1 MATDKNDQST
11 TTKKAA
17 GRAIR
22 AVRPPMTAGRP
33 ISSPSVTTAAKPDDT
48 KVLRN
53 GHAPV
58 SALPQTRVATS
69 APTIGKP
76 QPRAFVDPVSTG
88 PISRTGS
95 IIEPM
100 SLLFD
105 TDWYRAE
112 YPDVAVA
119 GLDPIRHFFDD
130 GAREG
135 RNPNAYFVTSWYLSV
150 NADVVASNMNPF
162 LHYLLYGAREG
173 RQPAP

>member
-1 MATDKNDQST
+1 MATEKNKMPAGS
-11 TTKKAA
+11 KVAAGKALRPVKAA
-17 GRAIR
+17 ARSLDAKILTQKR
-22 AVRPPMTAGRP
+22 M
-33 ISSPSVTTAAKPDDT
+33 SVSAPAATLVTKVAKPARIIAKAPPEPAVDQA
-48 KVLRN
+48 RN
-53 GHAPV
+53 RQVGNGQVRIGPV
-58 SALPQTRVATS
+58 SM
-69 APTIGKP
+69 I
-76 QPRAFVDPVSTG
+76 
-88 PISRTGS
+88 GS

-112 YPDVAVA
+112 YRDVAAA

-135 RNPNAYFVTSWYLSV
+135 RNPNAYFVTNWYLST

-173 RQPAP
+173 RRPTP